1 MALVIIEDRL
11 SEEALAQ
18 AREDY
23 RTYLKITIDLRQG
36 IVVIG
41 GFYHAEAEKL
51 LLDKFASHQ
60 SDLWGGGYDLQSGR
74 FETNAII
81 NIRPGKNDSPEIL
94 DPEIR
99 NKFLELAKEK
109 LADINKF
116 L

>member
-1 MALVIIEDRL
+1 MALVLIKGHLSREDITK
-11 SEEALAQ
+11 

-23 RTYLKITIDLRQG
+23 QTYLKIAADLRQEL
-36 IVVIG
+36 VVIG

-51 LLDKFASHQ
+51 LLDEYASHQ
-60 SDLWGGGYDLQSGR
+60 DDLWGGGYDLKSGR

-99 NKFLELAKEK
+99 NKFLKLAKEK
-109 LADINKF
+109 LVN
-116 L
+116 LNECL